1 MGLFDFFRPKPV
13 LQKPILAPGLFDVM
27 RPKVEPNTLDHFLKG
42 YTIFPD
48 ADSIMSARWVSE
60 RQQLEIMDH
69 SAGLHTYD
77 DVDAVMA
84 EQFYSTD
91 NKDQWLADTYQ
102 KAPHRP
108 VDLGRP
114 IEPQDIR
121 VTADPAHMKAFVDGY
136 LTLHFTSSFGPV
148 MAKYDPAKMALGCVF
163 KDGFVCTY
171 SPIPKIEVERL
182 AASTSKG
189 RWCHKYLKAGY
200 NPDRSW
206 IHRYPIFRNVWVDQ
220 YVPSA
225 GPMVNL

>member
-1 MGLFDFFRPKPV
+1 MATRMGLFDFFRPKPV
-13 LQKPILAPGLFDVM
+13 LQRPIQAPGLFDVM
-27 RPKVEPNTLDHFLKG
+27 RPRVEPNTLDHFLKG

-48 ADSIMSARWVSE
+48 AGSIMSARYVSE

-69 SAGLHTYD
+69 AAGLHTYD

-102 KAPHRP
+102 KTAHRP

-121 VTADPAHMKAFVDGY
+121 VTADPAHMKAFVDGH

-148 MAKYDPAKMALGCVF
+148 VAKYDPKKEALGCVF
-163 KDGFVCTY
+163 KSGFVGTY
-171 SPIPKIEVERL
+171 LNVPKSEAESL

-189 RWCHKYLKAGY
+189 KWFHAHVKLGY
-200 NPDRSW
+200 NPDRTW
-206 IHRYPIFRNVWVDQ
+206 IHRYPLVRNTWVDQ
-220 YVPSA
+220 YA
-225 GPMVNL
+225 G